1 MENGRLMYL
10 TDSVSVRIRQ
20 YLPQRHEE
28 HKEFAFIKLLCGLS
42 VFVGNRIQTE
52 ILSLAGSFQTFDK
65 TIIFEHYLILMGIIK
80 VAIADDHKIFR
91 KGVILSLRPF
101 TNIKFVQEAENGDDL
116 LNGLPQSQPDVILM
130 DLRMPGKDG
139 IEATKIVS
147 KQYQNIK
154 VLVLSMYEDE
164 RFVYHLMEN
173 GANGYLLK
181 NAEPQ
186 EIRRAIMEVHEK
198 GYYLNNFV
206 NRILLKKSHSRQ
218 KVIPSLNS
226 EITLSDKERD
236 VLRFICMEFTAQ
248 EIAQKMEISPRTVE
262 AIKDRLMERFGSKN
276 TAGLVFFA
284 VKNNLIE

>member
-1 MENGRLMYL
+1 MA
-10 TDSVSVRIRQ
+10 T
-20 YLPQRHEE
+20 
-28 HKEFAFIKLLCGLS
+28 
-42 VFVGNRIQTE
+42 
-52 ILSLAGSFQTFDK
+52 
-65 TIIFEHYLILMGIIK
+65 IK

-101 TNIKFVQEAENGDDL
+101 TNIKFVLEAENGQEL
-116 LNGLPQSQPDVILM
+116 LDNVADAEPDVILM
-130 DLRMPGKDG
+130 DLRMPVKDG
-139 IEATKIVS
+139 IETTKAIS
-147 KQYQNIK
+147 KLYPNIY
-154 VLVLSMYEDE
+154 VIVLSMYEDE

-186 EIRRAIMEVHEK
+186 EIRRAIMDVFEK

-206 NRILLKKSHSRQ
+206 NRVLLKRSHSRQ
-218 KVIPSLNS
+218 KVVPSLNN
-226 EITLSDKERD
+226 EITLSDKEKD
-236 VLRFICMEFTAQ
+236 VLRFICMEFTAA

-284 VKNNLIE
+284 VKNNLID